1 MSSAHAEVC
10 AAMNAA
16 LAAHFQNLPG
26 SVPVAVPVAK
36 LADAALEKL
45 SDGRGIPKIPGY
57 DHEMAVARKW
67 YEPSPDLTQGMP
79 PSLGAH
85 RDEDA
90 DDFVV
95 IEHGM
100 GTDDPVP
107 VVLPRR
113 DAIEFALA
121 ILSAAGQ

>member
-1 MSSAHAEVC
+1 MSSPHAQVC
-10 AAMNAA
+10 EAMNGA
-16 LAAHFQNLPG
+16 LATHYQNLPG
-26 SVPVAVPVAK
+26 SVPVAVPIAK
-36 LADAALEKL
+36 LADAALDRL
-45 SDGRGIPKIPGY
+45 AGGRGIPKVPAY

-79 PSLGAH
+79 PSLGVH
-85 RDEDA
+85 RDTDA

-95 IEHGM
+95 IEHGV

-107 VVLPRR
+107 VVLPRQ
-113 DAIEFALA
+113 DAVEFALA